1 VLLDLGKQ
9 RQLVEAASQALIV
22 DQDLDL
28 FQLAQQMQSVTLDSI
43 TFQTV
48 PYIGDDRTDGVG
60 SIVRLEDEETLHQSF
75 AQLSAEPEAPAETPA
90 EAPAT
95 VDPSTVSVLVLNGSR
110 ISGLAVSAKGELQA
124 AGFTVTGTGN
134 ADDADHTQTLV
145 RYTTGDEAQAASVAA
160 QIAGSVTEVDDT
172 LTPGTVQL
180 VLGSDFNG
188 VGVPTTAEPAP
199 DEAVGEDVTEY
210 RPGGFTADAT
220 DPPAAGWLQ
229 SSRRA
234 PRSGALMSPV
244 PGVPSASP

>member
-60 SIVRLEDEETLHQSF
+60 SIVRLEDEETLHQFF
-75 AQLSAEPEAPAETPA
+75 AQLSAEPEAPTETPA

-110 ISGLAVSAKGELQA
+110 ISGLAVSAR
-124 AGFTVTGTGN
+124 V
-134 ADDADHTQTLV
+134 
-145 RYTTGDEAQAASVAA
+145 
-160 QIAGSVTEVDDT
+160 
-172 LTPGTVQL
+172 
-180 VLGSDFNG
+180 
-188 VGVPTTAEPAP
+188 
-199 DEAVGEDVTEY
+199 
-210 RPGGFTADAT
+210 
-220 DPPAAGWLQ
+220 
-229 SSRRA
+229 SSRRPGSRSSA
-234 PRSGALMSPV
+234 PATPTTPTTPRRSSGTPPATRPRPPPWPPRSPARSPRWTT
-244 PGVPSASP
+244 P